1 MKKIYLA
8 FAFAFVSLGLT
19 AQDVSIGDPEAPMD
33 LSQQQYRSPWTTSYN
48 YSYVQTIYLQEEINT
63 SGYITK
69 ISYFFKG
76 TVLDNS
82 KTLAIYMGTFPAT
95 KDQFIPDDYNDW
107 LKTADMVKVFD
118 GVLTLPSTLPGIVP
132 IDLTTPYHY
141 TNTDNLVIAIYE
153 KGDGNDYDANDN
165 YTFRSTTGIL
175 NRVMY
180 YITDGPDADDNPL
193 PDLDNLPVADNYK
206 PSYANV
212 ILHFETAVPINLA
225 SFSATRKDASSN
237 LLKWS
242 TGNEQ
247 HNKGFEVQRAADGVN
262 FSSIGFVASK
272 ANGGNSNTTLDYS
285 YVDTR
290 AGSGAAYYRLNQIDM
305 DGRSSLSKIVSVKGG
320 ELSFSLAPV
329 YPNPVK
335 SSLNLL
341 LTSQANN
348 NVLIEI
354 TNIEGKIVHKSD
366 RNLNS
371 GENRIN
377 INLSA
382 IPAGVYSVRAT
393 IKEKNESVST
403 RFVKN

>member
-19 AQDVSIGDPEAPMD
+19 AQDVMIGDPEAPME
-33 LSQQQYRSPWTTSYN
+33 LGQSQYRSPWTTSYN

-69 ISYFFKG
+69 ISYIFQG
-76 TVLDNS
+76 TVLDSSNV
-82 KTLAIYMGTFPAT
+82 LAIYMGTIPDT
-95 KDQFIPDDYNDW
+95 KDEFISGDYNDW
-107 LKTADMVKVFD
+107 LKTADMVKVYD
-118 GVLTLPSTLPGIVP
+118 DTLTPPSTLPGIVT
-132 IDLTTPYHY
+132 INLTTPFHY
-141 TNTDNLVIAIYE
+141 LNSGNLVIAVYE
-153 KGDGNDYDANDN
+153 KGDGNDYDENDT

-180 YITDGPDADDNPL
+180 YITDGPDAGDNPL
-193 PDLDNLPVADNYK
+193 PDLDNLPEADNYK

-212 ILHFETAVPINLA
+212 ILHFETAIPINLA

-247 HNKGFEVQRAADGVN
+247 HNKGFEVQRSADGVN
-262 FSSIGFVASK
+262 FSNIGFVASK
-272 ANGGNSNTTLDYS
+272 ADGGNSNTTLDYS

-305 DGRSSLSKIVSVKGG
+305 DGRGTLSKIVSVKGG

-341 LTSQANN
+341 LTSHANN

-377 INLSA
+377 INLST
-382 IPAGVYSVRAT
+382 IPAGVYTVRAT
-393 IKEKNESVST
+393 IKERNESVTT